1 MGALLAYL
9 RQMVAFLPIAT
20 SVALVLA
27 SPGVADA
34 ADVVGVTYATD
45 KGAIGCTSND
55 QGVQCLGVPYATP
68 PLGALRFRPPAEES
82 PWAGVRDATAFAP
95 ACIQAKT
102 DYVKEQFGSE
112 DCLYLNIFL
121 PKAALAAP
129 LPVMVWFHGGGF
141 MNGSGNAFDG
151 RYVAQTTGA
160 IVITVNY
167 RLGPFG
173 WLALDSLAAEARDG
187 STGNYGLLDNIAA
200 LKWVQHNATTFG
212 GDPGRVT
219 IFGQSAGG
227 EQVFALLASS
237 YAKGLFQRAI
247 SMSAP
252 AGLSLPNVAKAQARR
267 KRFLTEL
274 GCTDPQ
280 TQPACLRA
288 VPGQRLLDA
297 AHEDWDLFQSK
308 GLQWTPTIDGAVLK
322 DQWVSQFKH
331 GDFNRVPV
339 MVGHTRD
346 EARLFAAI
354 YENNHGGPMTEAQVK
369 DVTQRSY
376 GLISGVMRY
385 KYSGAATPG
394 GQMSQI
400 VVDALFA
407 TGENQDRDALAEYVP
422 VYGYQS
428 CDEKAP
434 ESHVH
439 ALYSSI
445 GCGHDSDLAYL
456 FQWDDFTGRQPEF
469 TTEQHALA
477 LQIGHYWGNFAATG
491 NPNGS
496 GLPNWPVDTA
506 EAGSVELLEPT
517 GMGGVRAISE
527 DMYRGQHHAQFWT
540 PLLWLAN
547 TLGLQ
552 K

>member
-1 MGALLAYL
+1 MKTLLARL
-9 RQMVAFLPIAT
+9 HQMATLFPVFALAIILCAPPRAT
-20 SVALVLA
+20 S
-27 SPGVADA
+27 A
-34 ADVVGVTYATD
+34 AETIGANFVTD
-45 KGAIGCTSND
+45 KGTVGCATDSH
-55 QGVQCLGVPYATP
+55 GVQCRGIPYAAP
-68 PLGALRFRPPAEES
+68 PQGALRFRPPAEVQ
-82 PWAGVRDATAFAP
+82 PWSGVRDATAFAP

-102 DYVKEQFGSE
+102 DYVKEQVGSE
-112 DCLYLNIFL
+112 DCLYLNVYV
-121 PKAALAAP
+121 PKASSTAP

-151 RYVAQTTGA
+151 RYLAQTARA
-160 IVITVNY
+160 IVVTVNY

-200 LKWVQHNATTFG
+200 LKWVQRNIVAFG
-212 GDPGRVT
+212 GDSQRVT

-227 EQVFALLASS
+227 EQVFAMLASP
-237 YAKGLFQRAI
+237 YAAGLFQRAI

-252 AGLSLPNVAKAQARR
+252 AGLSLPDVAKAQARR
-267 KRFLTEL
+267 KRFLADL
-274 GCTDPQ
+274 GCIDPVA
-280 TQPACLRA
+280 QPACLRA
-288 VPGQRLLDA
+288 ASAQRMLDA
-297 AHEDWDLFQSK
+297 AHEDWDMFQSN

-322 DQWVSQFKH
+322 SQWLDRFRE

-354 YENNHGGPMTEAQVK
+354 YENNHGGQMTETQVE
-369 DVTQRSY
+369 DATRRSY
-376 GLISGVMRY
+376 GLVSKVMLY
-385 KYSGAATPG
+385 KYREAGTPAG
-394 GQMSQI
+394 MMSHI

-407 TGENQDRDALAEYVP
+407 TGESWDRDALARYVP

-428 CDEKAP
+428 CDERAP

-439 ALYSSI
+439 AIYSAI
-445 GCGHDSDLAYL
+445 GCGHDSDLSYL
-456 FQWDDFTGRQPEF
+456 FQWDDFAGQQPDF
-469 TTEQHALA
+469 TAGQRDLA
-477 LQIGHYWGNFAATG
+477 VQMSRYWGNFAASG
-491 NPNGS
+491 NPNGT
-496 GLPNWPVDTA
+496 GLPVWPVDTA
-506 EAGSVELLEPT
+506 GAGQVELLEPA
-517 GMGGVRAISE
+517 GMGGIRAISE
-527 DMYRGQHHAQFWT
+527 ETYREQHHIGFWT